1 MTKRITQGRI
11 LNFNDEP
18 ILIDATDEDGNLYL
32 CDRLPDA
39 PDGAR
44 FLVVPV
50 TGEQMRKFEERKACL
65 RTTLEEAGVTE
76 WYVSEPHNDFR
87 EPFAIRLQKSNIS
100 SSPLLPRPHI
110 LHQGAWFE
118 EDVPAPA

>member
-1 MTKRITQGRI
+1 MTKRIIQGRI

-39 PDGAR
+39 PNGVR

-50 TGEQMRKFEERKACL
+50 TEEDMRRFEERRACL
-65 RTTLEEAGVTE
+65 RMTLEDAGATE
-76 WYVSEPHNDFR
+76 WYISDPHNDFR
-87 EPFAIRLQKSNIS
+87 EPFAIRRQKSDIS
-100 SSPLLPRPHI
+100 SSSLLPRPHI
-110 LHQGAWFE
+110 LYEGAWFE
-118 EDVPAPA
+118 DASTPA